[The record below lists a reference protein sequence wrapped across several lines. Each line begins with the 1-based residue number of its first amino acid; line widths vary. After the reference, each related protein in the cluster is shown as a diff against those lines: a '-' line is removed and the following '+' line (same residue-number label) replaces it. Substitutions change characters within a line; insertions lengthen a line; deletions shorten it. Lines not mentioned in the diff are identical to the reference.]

1 MLSAILPVVAGRTEY
16 RNSRRMAIN
25 SQLQRMCDMEEVG
38 FVDVW
43 CRFVER
49 QGWISPADFTVVL
62 QSSETSS

>member
-1 MLSAILPVVAGRTEY
+1 
-16 RNSRRMAIN
+16 MAIN